1 MAVNPAIAAEANKFV
16 DVLKQQ
22 AHARHLFLE
31 GTLWHPHNPH
41 ERSVELTITYN
52 DKPYTFDLTLTDL
65 LLFSQGHHPRG
76 ETREQRADVILDQL
90 LQISS
95 PPQGQ
100 ISSRQ

>member
-1 MAVNPAIAAEANKFV
+1 MTVSPVIAAEANKFM

-22 AHARHLFLE
+22 APAHNLFV
-31 GTLWHPHNPH
+31 GRTLWHPQDPH

-52 DKPYTFDLTLTDL
+52 DKPYTFDLTITDL

-90 LQISS
+90 LQTSS